1 MMRESIKNDEGQM
14 LLATGVVLM
23 MSLLSMAI
31 FGVKM
36 AGISM
41 PYESA
46 GDDTIQA
53 SSDIALYLPELTEA
67 RAEIW
72 FDEGVSEFES
82 VNKSI
87 NSLHDDILHHGEIRG
102 VELKLLN
109 ITVTE
114 ENGIITVSTELG
126 AADRNSMLTR
136 IITFDIDLDN

>member
-1 MMRESIKNDEGQM
+1 MMHSRKRDDEGQM

-41 PYESA
+41 PYDTA
-46 GDDTIQA
+46 GNDTIQA
-53 SSDIALYLPELTEA
+53 SGDIADSLPALTEA
-67 RAEIW
+67 RAQVWYDSGLTEL
-72 FDEGVSEFES
+72 ES
-82 VNKSI
+82 VQKSI
-87 NSLHDDILHHGEIRG
+87 DSLHDDVLHHGESRG

-114 ENGIITVSTELG
+114 SDGVVSVSSELG

-136 IITFDIDLDN
+136 VISFEIDLDA

>member
-1 MMRESIKNDEGQM
+1 MRSSKKDDEGQM

-41 PYESA
+41 PYDTA

-53 SSDIALYLPELTEA
+53 SGDIADSLPALTEA
-67 RAEIW
+67 RAQVWYDSGLTEI
-72 FDEGVSEFES
+72 ES
-82 VNKSI
+82 VQKSI
-87 NSLHDDILHHGEIRG
+87 DSLHDDVLHHGEIRG

-114 ENGIITVSTELG
+114 SDGVISVSSELG

-136 IITFDIDLDN
+136 IISFEIDLDA

>member
-1 MMRESIKNDEGQM
+1 MMRESVKNDEGQM

-72 FDEGVSEFES
+72 FSEGVSEFES

-114 ENGIITVSTELG
+114 ESGIITVSTELG

-136 IITFDIDLDN
+136 IITFDVDLDN

>member
-53 SSDIALYLPELTEA
+53 SSDIAMYLPELTEA

-72 FDEGVSEFES
+72 FNEGVSEFES

>member
-1 MMRESIKNDEGQM
+1 MRESRRGDEGQM

-41 PYESA
+41 PFDTA

-53 SSDIALYLPELTEA
+53 SADVANYLPSLTED

-72 FDEGVSEFES
+72 YSEGVSEYES

-114 ENGIITVSTELG
+114 SDGIVTVTTELG

-136 IITFDIDLDN
+136 IISFDVDLDD

>member
-1 MMRESIKNDEGQM
+1 MRESRRGDEGQM

-41 PYESA
+41 PFDTA

-53 SSDIALYLPELTEA
+53 SADVANYLPSLTED

-72 FDEGVSEFES
+72 YSEGVSEYES

-114 ENGIITVSTELG
+114 NDGIVTVTTELG

-136 IITFDIDLDN
+136 IISFDIDLDD

>member
-1 MMRESIKNDEGQM
+1 MRPSKKGERGQM

-41 PYESA
+41 PHDTA
-46 GDDTIQA
+46 GDDSIQA
-53 SSDIALYLPELTEA
+53 SGDIAENLPSLTES
-67 RAEIW
+67 RAQIW
-72 FDEGVSEFES
+72 YDSGLSEFES
-82 VNKSI
+82 VEKSI
-87 NSLHDDILHHGEIRG
+87 NSLHDDVLHHGEIRG

-109 ITVTE
+109 ITVV
-114 ENGIITVSTELG
+114 ENDGVILVSAELG

-136 IITFDIDLDN
+136 DISFEIDLDD

>member
-1 MMRESIKNDEGQM
+1 MRESVKNDEGQM

-72 FDEGVSEFES
+72 FNEGVSEFES

-136 IITFDIDLDN
+136 MITFDVDLDN

>member
-1 MMRESIKNDEGQM
+1 MRESRRGDEGQM

-41 PYESA
+41 PFDTT

-53 SSDIALYLPELTEA
+53 SADVANYLPSLTED

-72 FDEGVSEFES
+72 YSEGVSEFES

-114 ENGIITVSTELG
+114 SDGIVTVTTELG

-136 IITFDIDLDN
+136 IISFDIDLDD

>member
-1 MMRESIKNDEGQM
+1 MRESVKNDEGQM

-72 FDEGVSEFES
+72 FNEGVSEFES

-114 ENGIITVSTELG
+114 ESGIITVSTELG

-136 IITFDIDLDN
+136 IITFDVDLDN

>member
-1 MMRESIKNDEGQM
+1 MRESRRGDEGQM

-41 PYESA
+41 PFDTA

-53 SSDIALYLPELTEA
+53 SADVANYLPSLTED

-72 FDEGVSEFES
+72 YSEGVSEFES

-114 ENGIITVSTELG
+114 SDGIVTVTTELG

-136 IITFDIDLDN
+136 IISFDIDLDD

>member
-1 MMRESIKNDEGQM
+1 MRSNNRGEEGQM

-31 FGVKM
+31 FAVKM

-41 PYESA
+41 PYDTA

-53 SSDIALYLPELTEA
+53 SGDIADTLPALTEA
-67 RAEIW
+67 RAQVWYDSGLSEI
-72 FDEGVSEFES
+72 ES
-82 VNKSI
+82 VQKSI
-87 NSLHDDILHHGEIRG
+87 DSLHDDVLHHGEIRG

-114 ENGIITVSTELG
+114 SDGVISVSSELG

-136 IITFDIDLDN
+136 IISFEIDLDA

>member
-1 MMRESIKNDEGQM
+1 
-14 LLATGVVLM
+14 
-23 MSLLSMAI
+23 MAI

-41 PYESA
+41 PYDTA

-53 SSDIALYLPELTEA
+53 SGDIADSLPALTEA
-67 RAEIW
+67 RAQVWYDSGLTEI
-72 FDEGVSEFES
+72 ES
-82 VNKSI
+82 VQKSI
-87 NSLHDDILHHGEIRG
+87 DSLHDDVLHHGEIRG

-114 ENGIITVSTELG
+114 SDGVISVSSELG

-136 IITFDIDLDN
+136 IITFEIDLDA

>member
-1 MMRESIKNDEGQM
+1 MMHSRKRDDEGQM

-41 PYESA
+41 PYDTA
-46 GDDTIQA
+46 GNDTIQA
-53 SSDIALYLPELTEA
+53 SGDIADSLPALTEA
-67 RAEIW
+67 RAQVWYDSGLTEL
-72 FDEGVSEFES
+72 ES
-82 VNKSI
+82 VQKSI
-87 NSLHDDILHHGEIRG
+87 DSLHDDVLHHGEIRG

-114 ENGIITVSTELG
+114 SDGVVSVSSELG

-136 IITFDIDLDN
+136 IISFEIDLDA

>member
-1 MMRESIKNDEGQM
+1 MMHSRKRDDEGQM

-41 PYESA
+41 PYDTA
-46 GDDTIQA
+46 GNDTIQA
-53 SSDIALYLPELTEA
+53 SGDIADSLPALTEA
-67 RAEIW
+67 RAQVWYDSGLTEL
-72 FDEGVSEFES
+72 ES
-82 VNKSI
+82 VQKSI
-87 NSLHDDILHHGEIRG
+87 DSLHDDVLHHGEIRG

-114 ENGIITVSTELG
+114 SDGVVSVSSELG

-136 IITFDIDLDN
+136 VISFEIDLDA

>member
-1 MMRESIKNDEGQM
+1 MMHSRKRDDEGQM

-41 PYESA
+41 PYDTA
-46 GDDTIQA
+46 GNDTIQA
-53 SSDIALYLPELTEA
+53 SGDIADSLPALTEA
-67 RAEIW
+67 RAHVWYDSGLTEL
-72 FDEGVSEFES
+72 ES
-82 VNKSI
+82 VQKSI
-87 NSLHDDILHHGEIRG
+87 DSLHDDVLHHGEIRG

-114 ENGIITVSTELG
+114 SDGVVSVSSELG

-136 IITFDIDLDN
+136 VISFEIDLDA